1 MRNPDILLK
10 SQYANLV
17 ETTQGSLDLSSKVI
31 TTAEMELLANELRDN
46 TTINEIKLKFN
57 KVEKKA
63 IEAILEVFKTN
74 TTLISVIVHGEIES
88 KEKYEINNL
97 YYLLGAYINRNKL
110 LSNDSKYT
118 TYPDSFRD
126 TIYKDE
132 YGDSNKQ
139 IEILAEG
146 IERNTTVTQF
156 YLKPYTR
163 EADNEVAISKAFQEN
178 NKATALFILEYA
190 KLGLGEL
197 TIGDALKHNTTLTQ
211 VSLSFSSISDKG
223 VYALGEALKTNTTLT
238 HLILKGPTISYQGM
252 KAIGEGLKDNTTL
265 TELNLDIVNESHK
278 NDNYNKNNSA
288 LGALAKGLK
297 YNTGLKT
304 LKYGR
309 YNDDI
314 YDSTLN
320 NINLK
325 GLGDALKENNTLT
338 SLVISSLSLNESNL
352 SEDLGYL
359 ITRTNCKQIE
369 IRTPVEYHARGLV
382 TIAESLKSNTTLTKL
397 DLTYAVY
404 SSYEKGHDKYLS
416 VQAWEKINKYLKR
429 NKSIEENPA
438 LKLKPTNKNVSK
450 KIGELTVENE
460 ELKTKIEELENG
472 FIKFKDELKNI
483 KQELQNSQSRVKE
496 LEKEITKLHEGNKV
510 LKQQNTEKD
519 IQLSNLQKENNSL
532 KSVIGRHGLAQ
543 ERAEAAT
550 TIQAL
555 VRGHSIR
562 KVIPLEDMKAERK
575 KEIQEAMK
583 KLMEAGKYSELSKLA
598 TAMEKGQL
606 HTAMQI
612 IRGIPEKNIEVQG
625 RAVSY

>member
-1 MRNPDILLK
+1 M
-10 SQYANLV
+10 
-17 ETTQGSLDLSSKVI
+17 
-31 TTAEMELLANELRDN
+31 
-46 TTINEIKLKFN
+46 
-57 KVEKKA
+57 
-63 IEAILEVFKTN
+63 
-74 TTLISVIVHGEIES
+74 
-88 KEKYEINNL
+88 
-97 YYLLGAYINRNKL
+97 
-110 LSNDSKYT
+110 
-118 TYPDSFRD
+118 
-126 TIYKDE
+126 
-132 YGDSNKQ
+132 
-139 IEILAEG
+139 
-146 IERNTTVTQF
+146 
-156 YLKPYTR
+156 
-163 EADNEVAISKAFQEN
+163 
-178 NKATALFILEYA
+178 
-190 KLGLGEL
+190 
-197 TIGDALKHNTTLTQ
+197 
-211 VSLSFSSISDKG
+211 
-223 VYALGEALKTNTTLT
+223 
-238 HLILKGPTISYQGM
+238 
-252 KAIGEGLKDNTTL
+252 
-265 TELNLDIVNESHK
+265 
-278 NDNYNKNNSA
+278 
-288 LGALAKGLK
+288 
-297 YNTGLKT
+297 
-304 LKYGR
+304 
-309 YNDDI
+309 
-314 YDSTLN
+314 
-320 NINLK
+320 
-325 GLGDALKENNTLT
+325 
-338 SLVISSLSLNESNL
+338 
-352 SEDLGYL
+352 